1 MAHVGACGCEVRR
14 ITADYGG
21 PRRTTAHHGGLR
33 RIRADYGASGRIKE
47 KAAMRSTIAKAF
59 VTWYLQG
66 MKKRQIKKIIDTY
79 YWDTEADIMLP
90 PSVVR
95 EELKAEEVY
104 FSKAF
109 IISNPE
115 KAAEYQKLIQERIEA
130 ETKKAQELD
139 K

>member
-1 MAHVGACGCEVRR
+1 MLAQVGVVGRSKAYE
-14 ITADYGG
+14 
-21 PRRTTAHHGGLR
+21 GGLR
-33 RIRADYGASGRIKE
+33 RIKAYEGASGRIRTHQNIE
-47 KAAMRSTIAKAF
+47 EDCSAMRSAIVKACM
-59 VTWYLQG
+59 TWYLQG

-95 EELKAEEVY
+95 EELKAEEIY

-115 KAAEYQKLIQERIEA
+115 KAEEYQKLIQERIEA

>member
-1 MAHVGACGCEVRR
+1 MRGNLCEV
-14 ITADYGG
+14 I
-21 PRRTTAHHGGLR
+21 
-33 RIRADYGASGRIKE
+33 E
-47 KAAMRSTIAKAF
+47 KDPLA
-59 VTWYLQG
+59 WYCHG

-79 YWDTEADIMLP
+79 YWDTDADIMLP

-115 KAAEYQKLIQERIEA
+115 KAAEYQKKIQERIEA
-130 ETKKAQELD
+130 ETKKAQELE